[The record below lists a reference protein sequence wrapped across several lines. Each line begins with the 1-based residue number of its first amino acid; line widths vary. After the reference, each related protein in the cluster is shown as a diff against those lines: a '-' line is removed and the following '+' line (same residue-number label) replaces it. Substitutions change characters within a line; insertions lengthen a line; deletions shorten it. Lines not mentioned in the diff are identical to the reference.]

1 MALLSYGKSRRN
13 PAALTLF
20 TYFYTLKTVI
30 LPRFLRRNMPILPKI
45 PSHLD
50 RIRQIHRQHPRRR
63 PAVNQPGIG
72 RVSAIGIPDRQKM
85 CPPPIGTEW
94 VFLKPKPCLVSP
106 PHPLQYTPVVL
117 IIKFW
122 KVGDG
127 VLGFCHRMAL
137 IGAHPCCHDFLDA
150 ISGLQCISGSGRG
163 FLIRMDFH
171 LSS

>member
-1 MALLSYGKSRRN
+1 MAKATEILRPSLYLPFFCS
-13 PAALTLF
+13 
-20 TYFYTLKTVI
+20 KTTVT

-45 PSHLD
+45 PLHPD
-50 RIRQIHRQHPRRR
+50 RICQIHGQHPGRR
-63 PAVNQPGIG
+63 PAVNQPCIG
-72 RVSAIGIPDRQKM
+72 RIAAIGIPDWQKM
-85 CPPPIGTEW
+85 CPSFIGAEW
-94 VFLKPKPCLVSP
+94 VLLKLKPGLISP
-106 PHPLQYTPVVL
+106 PHPFQYTPVAL
-117 IIKFW
+117 IIKLW
-122 KVGDG
+122 KLGDG

>member
-1 MALLSYGKSRRN
+1 
-13 PAALTLF
+13 
-20 TYFYTLKTVI
+20 
-30 LPRFLRRNMPILPKI
+30 MPILPKI
-45 PSHLD
+45 PPHPD
-50 RIRQIHRQHPRRR
+50 RIRQIHGQHSSWGPT
-63 PAVNQPGIG
+63 VNQPSIG
-72 RVSAIGIPDRQKM
+72 RVAAIRIPDRKKM
-85 CPPPIGTEW
+85 CPPPIATEW
-94 VFLKPKPCLVSP
+94 VFLKLKPGLVPSP
-106 PHPLQYTPVVL
+106 QPLQYTPVAL

-163 FLIRMDFH
+163 FLIWMDFH

>member
-1 MALLSYGKSRRN
+1 
-13 PAALTLF
+13 
-20 TYFYTLKTVI
+20 
-30 LPRFLRRNMPILPKI
+30 MPILPKI

-50 RIRQIHRQHPRRR
+50 RIRQIHRQHPSRR

-94 VFLKPKPCLVSP
+94 VFLKLKPGLVSP
-106 PHPLQYTPVVL
+106 SHPLQYTPVAL

-122 KVGDG
+122 KVCDRI
-127 VLGFCHRMAL
+127 LGFCHCMAL
-137 IGAHPCCHDFLDA
+137 IGAHPCCHCLLDA
-150 ISGLQCISGSGRG
+150 ISGFQCISGSGRG
-163 FLIRMDFH
+163 FLIRMDLH